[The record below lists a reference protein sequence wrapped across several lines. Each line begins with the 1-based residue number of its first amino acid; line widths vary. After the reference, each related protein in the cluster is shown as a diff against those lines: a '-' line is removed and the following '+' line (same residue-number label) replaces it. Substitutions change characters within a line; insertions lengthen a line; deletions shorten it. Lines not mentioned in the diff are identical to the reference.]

1 MRYLIIG
8 AVAAGTKAASKIRRE
23 DGTSE
28 ITVLT
33 SDSDISYA
41 GCGLPYYIGDVIKER
56 GELVVRKPEDFK
68 MEQDINVLTGWEAL
82 RIDPVAKKVLAKELK
97 TGEEREFIYD
107 RLILA
112 TGASPFVPP
121 IEGVNLDNVFTLRR
135 VTDADRIKRQANS
148 GIKNA
153 VIVGGGFIGLE
164 VGENLAKRGVG
175 VTVIE
180 MMDTI
185 LPGFDKEIALTVQ
198 NYLKEK
204 GIDILTGEAVQAFKG
219 DGRVNE
225 VITSKRTL
233 PCDIAIL
240 SIGVRPNTRLA
251 VEAGIELGPTK
262 AIAVNEQMETNIKDI
277 YAVGD
282 CAENVN
288 LITGQRVWYPMGS
301 TANKTGRIAGINLAD
316 GEWSFNGVLGTT
328 IVKLFDMT
336 AAKTGLSEA
345 DARKNGFD
353 VVTVLVPSEDRAH
366 YIPGYRMITTK
377 LIVDRKNRRVLG
389 GQIVGEGVVDKPID
403 ILATAITFGA
413 KADDL
418 VNLDLAYAPPVS
430 TAMASTIVAGEV
442 AVNKLDGKLK
452 GISPVELHENLDKYY
467 VVDVRIEPEFIIS
480 SIPGSVNVPF
490 GMLRKKADELP
501 RDKEIVLVCKIGKRA
516 YMAYRILS
524 QMGFENI
531 RILDGGISSYPFETV

>member
-1 MRYLIIG
+1 MQYLIIG

-23 DGTSE
+23 DGASK

-33 SDSDISYA
+33 SDNDISYA

-56 GELVVRKPEDFK
+56 VELVVRKPEDFK
-68 MEQDINVLTGWEAL
+68 IEQDIDVLTGWEAL
-82 RIDPVAKKVLAKELK
+82 KIDPAAKKVLAKELK
-97 TGEEREFIYD
+97 TGRENEFTYD
-107 RLILA
+107 KLILA

-121 IEGVNLDNVFTLRR
+121 IQGKDLGNVFTLRR
-135 VTDADRIKRQANS
+135 VTDADSIKREVDS

-164 VGENLAKRGVG
+164 VAENMTKRGVK

-198 NYLKEK
+198 NYLKDK

-219 DGRVNE
+219 NGKVKE
-225 VITSKRTL
+225 VVTSKRTI
-233 PCDIAIL
+233 PCDMAVL
-240 SIGVRPNTRLA
+240 SIGVRPNTKLA
-251 VEAGIELGPTK
+251 VDAGIELGPTK
-262 AIAVNEQMETNIKDI
+262 AIAVNENMETNVKDI

-282 CAENVN
+282 CAENIN

-316 GEWSFNGVLGTT
+316 GKWSLNGVLGTT

-336 AAKTGLSEA
+336 AAKTGLNEA
-345 DARKNGFD
+345 DAKKNGFD
-353 VVTVLVPSEDRAH
+353 VVTVLVPNEDRAH

-377 LIVDRKNRRVLG
+377 LIVDKNSRRVLG

-403 ILATAITFGA
+403 ILATAITFSA

-452 GISPVELHENLDKYY
+452 GISPVELHDNLNKYY
-467 VVDVRIEPEFIIS
+467 VVDVRMEPEFIIS
-480 SIPGSVNVPF
+480 SIPGSVNIPF
-490 GMLRKKADELP
+490 GLLKNKAGELP

-516 YMAYRILS
+516 YMAYRTLS
-524 QMGFENI
+524 QMGFNNI
-531 RILDGGISSYPFETV
+531 CILDGGISSYPFETV

>member
-23 DGTSE
+23 DGAAE

-56 GELVVRKPEDFK
+56 GELVVRNPEDFK
-68 MEQDINVLTGWEAL
+68 MEQDIDVLTGWEAL
-82 RIDPVAKKVLAKELK
+82 KISPDKKSVLARDLNTGTEKE
-97 TGEEREFIYD
+97 FPYD
-107 RLILA
+107 KLILA
-112 TGASPFVPP
+112 TGASPFIPP
-121 IEGVNLDNVFTLRR
+121 IDGVNIGNVFTLRR
-135 VTDADRIKRQANS
+135 VVDADRIKQLVNS
-148 GIKNA
+148 GVKNA

-164 VGENLAKRGVG
+164 VGENLAKRGVN
-175 VTVIE
+175 VTIIE
-180 MMDTI
+180 MMETI
-185 LPGFDKEIALTVQ
+185 LPGFDKEIAMAMQ

-204 GIDILTGEAVQAFKG
+204 GMNILTGEAVQAFKG
-219 DGRVNE
+219 DGTVKE
-225 VITSKRTL
+225 VVTSKRTL
-233 PCDIAIL
+233 PCDMVVL

-262 AIAVNEQMETNIKDI
+262 AIAVDENMETNIKDI

-288 LITGQRVWYPMGS
+288 LITGQKVWYPMGS

-316 GEWSFNGVLGTT
+316 GKWSFKGVLGTT

-336 AAKTGLSEA
+336 AAKTGLNETGA
-345 DARKNGFD
+345 KKNGYD
-353 VVTVLVPSEDRAH
+353 VLTVLVPSEDRAH

-377 LIVDRKNRRVLG
+377 LIVDKNSRRVLG
-389 GQIVGEGVVDKPID
+389 GQIIGEGVVDKPID

-413 KADDL
+413 RADDL

-442 AVNKLDGKLK
+442 AVNKLDGKLR
-452 GISPVELHENLDKYY
+452 GISPTELHENLGRYY
-467 VVDVRIEPEFIIS
+467 VVDVRSEPEYIIS
-480 SIPGSVNVPF
+480 SIPGSVNIPF
-490 GMLRKKADELP
+490 GQLKRQAVNLP

-531 RILDGGISSYPFETV
+531 MILDGGISSYPFETA

>member
-1 MRYLIIG
+1 MKYLIIG

-33 SDSDISYA
+33 SDNDISYA

-56 GELVVRKPEDFK
+56 VELVVRNSEDFK
-68 MEQDINVLTGWEAL
+68 TEQDIDVLTGWEAL
-82 RIDPVAKKVLAKELK
+82 KIDTAAKKVLAKELN
-97 TGEEREFIYD
+97 TGRENEFDYD

-121 IEGVNLDNVFTLRR
+121 IEGRELDNIFTLRR
-135 VTDADRIKRQANS
+135 VTDADSIKQQVDS

-153 VIVGGGFIGLE
+153 VMVGGGFIGLE
-164 VGENLAKRGVG
+164 VAENMSKRGVK

-185 LPGFDKEIALTVQ
+185 LPGFDTEIALTVQ
-198 NYLKEK
+198 NYLKDK

-219 DGRVNE
+219 NGKVNE
-225 VITSKRTL
+225 VVTSKRTI
-233 PCDIAIL
+233 PCDMAVL
-240 SIGVRPNTRLA
+240 SIGVRPNTKLA
-251 VEAGIELGPTK
+251 VDAGIELGPTK
-262 AIAVNEQMETNIKDI
+262 AIAVNENMETNIKDI

-282 CAENVN
+282 CAENIN
-288 LITGQRVWYPMGS
+288 LITGQKVWYPMGS

-316 GEWSFNGVLGTT
+316 GKWSLKGVLGTT

-336 AAKTGLSEA
+336 AAKTGLNEA
-345 DARKNGFD
+345 DAKKNGFD
-353 VVTVLVPSEDRAH
+353 AVTVLVPNEDRAH

-377 LIVDRKNRRVLG
+377 LIVDRNSRRVLG

-452 GISPVELHENLDKYY
+452 GISPVELHNNLSKYY
-467 VVDVRIEPEFIIS
+467 VVDVRLEPEFIIS
-480 SIPGSVNVPF
+480 SIPGSVNIPF
-490 GMLRKKADELP
+490 GMLKNKAGELP
-501 RDKEIVLVCKIGKRA
+501 RDKEIVLVCKVGKRA
-516 YMAYRILS
+516 YMAYRTLS
-524 QMGFENI
+524 QMGFDNVY
-531 RILDGGISSYPFETV
+531 ILDGGISSYPFETV